1 MSTLMVDPTASARL
15 TRQFE
20 LVLRKEKHGDV
31 EMEARRFISY
41 LCDRLE
47 RNNHALMAAS
57 RNRRPDKQFNA
68 DFAARRGEHV
78 NMTCSF
84 LMHDLCA
91 RLGRQKTAEY
101 LRATD
106 TRAGRALAKRIESRS
121 STNLS
126 ISSVR
131 FSTGNGIQK
140 AREFVAQ
147 PAPFIGTG
155 GVQAT
160 MRFRGMFPGVLKIG
174 LLVDNEAYRSANFAA
189 VRTKLYAKFAKHEEW
204 VPTQGDVFAFLD
216 KIPPLET
223 NVLALRG
230 FDCMELLRGVD
241 ASNRDPIAIRVLTRI
256 V

>member
-1 MSTLMVDPTASARL
+1 MSTLMVDATASARL

-20 LVLRKEKHGDV
+20 LVLRKDKGSDV
-31 EMEARRFISY
+31 EIEARRFISY

-68 DFAARRGEHV
+68 EFAARRGEHV

-101 LRATD
+101 LRDTQ
-106 TRAGRALAKRIESRS
+106 TRAGRALAKRIEMRK
-121 STNLS
+121 STKLN

-131 FSTGNGIQK
+131 FSAGNGIDK

-147 PAPFIGTG
+147 SAPYIGTG

-160 MRFRGMFPGVLKIG
+160 MRFKGNFPGMLKLGVLI
-174 LLVDNEAYRSANFAA
+174 DNEGYRTASFAA
-189 VRTKLYAKFAKHEEW
+189 ARIKLYAKFSKNEEW
-204 VPTQGDVFAFLD
+204 KATQGDVFAFLD
-216 KIPPLET
+216 KVPPLET
-223 NVLALRG
+223 NVMALRG

-241 ASNRDPIAIRVLTRI
+241 KQNRDPIAIRVLAR
-256 V
+256 VV